1 MSTQLQRV
9 ETAQGHLQSAE
20 DIREQVNLIQ
30 KVMKAVMKEG
40 VHYGKIPGVDKP
52 SLFKP
57 GAEVLASTFRLAPSY
72 PEVFDLS
79 GEGFYRYRITCRLTH
94 QTSGLVMGDGM
105 GACSSLEEKYKWRKA
120 ICDEEFEETPE
131 NKKRVKFARGKNNS
145 FYKAKQI
152 RTEPADIDNTVLKM
166 GSKRA
171 MVAAILNV
179 TAASDIFSQDIEDLP
194 EELRDTDGGEE
205 QAGGQQQA
213 QAKKPEA
220 KPAYSEEKFKEMLPK
235 WKDLVLNGGKKPEGI
250 LRNLNTTYTLNNDQH
265 DKITNIATLKLEGE
279 PQQ

>member
-1 MSTQLQRV
+1 MNTQLQRV
-9 ETAQGHLQSAE
+9 ETSQGYMQSAE

-57 GAEVLASTFRLAPSY
+57 GAEVLANTFRLAPSY

-79 GEGFYRYRITCRLTH
+79 GEGYYRYRITCRLTH
-94 QTSGLVMGDGM
+94 QTSGTVMGDGM

-120 ICDEEFEETPE
+120 ICDEEFDETPE

-166 GSKRA
+166 GCKRA
-171 MVAAILNV
+171 FVAAMLNV

-194 EELRDTDGGEE
+194 AELRDTDDEQEE
-205 QAGGQQQA
+205 PGKQGQQQST
-213 QAKKPEA
+213 Q
-220 KPAYSEEKFKEMLPK
+220 
-235 WKDLVLNGGKKPEGI
+235 GKKPEKPPYPDDQFEKNFPTWKELVASGKKTAKAI
-250 LRNLNTTYTLNNDQH
+250 LATLQTNYTLSNDQH
-265 DKITNIATLKLEGE
+265 SKINNLGE
-279 PQQ
+279 PQ